1 MGLVPSLST
10 LAAAVVGVTT
20 AIATPARAGGFDIPE
35 LGVRRTGMGAVIGRP
50 DDGSALYHNPAGLV
64 LSHGWHLYIS
74 AGLSLLDAEFQL
86 APWTDSN
93 HFLGTTPGPNGYYPT
108 VRPTRAIGAIPMVAV
123 TGELI
128 PDRLFVGAAAFV
140 GNATGAAFS
149 ADAVTRYHLIDAY
162 IIAPQAVL
170 GAAYRLLPSLSV
182 GATLGVVD
190 VIVHDEQDIFPV
202 IDNYDLSKLTG
213 SAPRLLLDA
222 NGWAPTWML
231 GVFGQPHPHVTWGA
245 ALIGRADP
253 SVSGPVSITYSAD
266 AADPGDKDSG
276 TATMN
281 QLLPWTLQAGVNV
294 DVSPHVELGSEGRY
308 WYYREL
314 QDQKTTLA
322 GTLIRSFNSIK
333 DYSDSWEVSGGA
345 RVHDLAFAPRL
356 DLMAGM
362 QYDRSPAPADT
373 VSLASPSFTH
383 VAVHSGARYSFGRY
397 RVGVSYVHYWYFV
410 PTITDSITSPPTNIR
425 GSGSN
430 NIITASLEVKL

>member
-1 MGLVPSLST
+1 MGQLST
-10 LAAAVVGVTT
+10 LATTIVVAAT
-20 AIATPARAGGFDIPE
+20 ATAMPARAGGFDIPE
-35 LGVRRTGMGAVIGRP
+35 VGVRRTGMGAVIGRP

-86 APWTDSN
+86 QPWPDSN
-93 HFLGTTPGPNGYYPT
+93 HFLGTTPGPNGYYAT
-108 VRPTRAIGAIPMVAV
+108 VRPTRALGVIPMVAV

-128 PDRLFVGAAAFV
+128 PDRLFVGAAVFV
-140 GNATGAAFS
+140 GNATGAEFS
-149 ADAVTRYHLIDAY
+149 PDAVTRYHLIDAY

-170 GAAYRLLPSLSV
+170 GAAYRLLPTLSV
-182 GATLGVVD
+182 GATLGAVD
-190 VIVHDEQDIFPV
+190 VIVHDEQDIYPV
-202 IDNYDLSKLTG
+202 IDGYDISKITG
-213 SAPRLLLDA
+213 TAPRLLLDA
-222 NGWAPTWML
+222 TGWAPTWSV
-231 GVFGQPHPHVTWGA
+231 GVFGEPLPRVTWGA
-245 ALIGRADP
+245 AVVGRADP
-253 SVSGPVSITYSAD
+253 SVSGPVSITYSGN
-266 AADPGDKDSG
+266 AAVPYDKDSG

-281 QLLPWTLQAGVNV
+281 QLLPWTLQGGVNV
-294 DVSPHVELGSEGRY
+294 DVTPQLELGSEARW

-333 DYSDSWEVSGGA
+333 DDSDSWEVSGGA
-345 RVHDLAFAPRL
+345 RLHDLSFAPRL
-356 DLMAGM
+356 DLMAGL
-362 QYDRSPAPADT
+362 QYDKSPSPADT
-373 VSLASPSFTH
+373 VSLSSPSFTH